1 MKKSV
6 IIVTALVYLVS
17 IIVVA
22 FLGFVAE
29 IHNPPIYAEAIV
41 MEIADAENF
50 PEQPYT
56 YNLNGGDVY
65 DVIYNPDADVE
76 ATDYNKY
83 AYRIVFKSSAA
94 AHYYYNNEN
103 ALNLNLK
110 PYSSLGECEN
120 QTLSYYI
127 DKSKKDSLEV
137 SKEGIVTFKTDL
149 KARDEEIAVTT
160 KDGTDITIYIN
171 IYW

>member
-17 IIVVA
+17 IIIVA
-22 FLGFVAE
+22 FLGYVAE
-29 IHNPPIYAEAIV
+29 ITNPPIYAEAIV

-50 PEQPYT
+50 PEEPYT

-65 DVIYNPDADVE
+65 TISYNPNADIE
-76 ATDYNKY
+76 STDYNKY
-83 AYRIVFKSSAA
+83 TYRIIFKSEAA

-103 ALNLNLK
+103 ELPLNLK

-120 QTLSYYI
+120 QSLSYYI
-127 DKSKKDSLEV
+127 DKSRKDSLEI
-137 SKEGIVTFKTDL
+137 SEEGIVTFKKDL
-149 KARDEEIAVTT
+149 IARDEEILVATQ
-160 KDGTDITIYIN
+160 DGTDIKIYVN

>member
-6 IIVTALVYLVS
+6 IIVTAMIYLVS
-17 IIVVA
+17 IVVVA

-41 MEIADAENF
+41 MTIEDEDTNF
-50 PEQPYT
+50 PDEPYT
-56 YNLNGGDVY
+56 YINGAPIY
-65 DVIYNPDADVE
+65 DITYNPNADPESEGV
-76 ATDYNKY
+76 DKY
-83 AYRIVFKSSAA
+83 TYRIVFKSSKAA
-94 AHYYYNNEN
+94 GWYYRNEN
-103 ALNLNLK
+103 ELNLHLS

-120 QTLSYYI
+120 QHLSYYI
-127 DKSKKDSLEV
+127 EKNRRDSFEV
-137 SKEGIVTFKTDL
+137 SQEGVVTFKEEL
-149 KARDEEIAVTT
+149 AARDETIAVTT